1 MSAILDRKLHAAA
14 SIVTAIAGLVLT
26 LGVAQAQLTDA
37 QKSAMRANCRSD
49 FMANCMSTSPGSKEA
64 LECLQNNLAKLSPG
78 CQAAV
83 KATMPPP
90 PAAAAPP
97 PPPAPPPAAAA
108 PPPPPP
114 APSPAA
120 AAPPPPPPAAVAAP
134 PPPKAATPKRAKT
147 AMPKPVHAPKPAAV
161 PPPAPAVM
169 APPPE
174 PEFPLDKVEKLSLV
188 KRLAIM
194 RACGYDKDAV
204 CPSVKSGGS
213 RIVVCLASHPK
224 ALSPYCRRALAKA
237 IQ

>member
-1 MSAILDRKLHAAA
+1 MRRPRRLDAWCCRPRRVSAPCGRRKRGMHDMSEILDRKLHAAA

-97 PPPAPPPAAAA
+97 PPPRRRPRPPRRLPYR
-108 PPPPPP
+108 PHRRPQLLRRLPRRLRP
-114 APSPAA
+114 AP
-120 AAPPPPPPAAVAAP
+120 
-134 PPPKAATPKRAKT
+134 RRHR
-147 AMPKPVHAPKPAAV
+147 PKPRRRNGPR
-161 PPPAPAVM
+161 PPRQSRPM
-169 APPPE
+169 
-174 PEFPLDKVEKLSLV
+174 LRSLQPYRRPRRRRRR
-188 KRLAIM
+188 RLN
-194 RACGYDKDAV
+194 RN
-204 CPSVKSGGS
+204 SRWTRWKS
-213 RIVVCLASHPK
+213 
-224 ALSPYCRRALAKA
+224 CRW
-237 IQ
+237 